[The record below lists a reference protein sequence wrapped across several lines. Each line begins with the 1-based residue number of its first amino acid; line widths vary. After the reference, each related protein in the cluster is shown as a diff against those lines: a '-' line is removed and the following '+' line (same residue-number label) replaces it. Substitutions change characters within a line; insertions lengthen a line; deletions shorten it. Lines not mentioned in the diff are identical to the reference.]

1 MPVFFQQVAIG
12 WTTAGVPALTD
23 ALLHP
28 ATAALDQI
36 THVPLRDALLD
47 PSCEDR
53 RCAGRYWLIGGKQP
67 YVTSF
72 ELTLNTRR
80 IRRDPRETIY
90 ALDDHSEQRLPMVG
104 SSQQVGQTALPRNR
118 DP

>member
-1 MPVFFQQVAIG
+1 MPVFLQQVAIG

-53 RCAGRYWLIGGKQP
+53 RCTDRHWLIGGKQP
-67 YVTSF
+67 YVASF
-72 ELTLNTRR
+72 ELTLDTRR
-80 IRRDPRETIY
+80 IRRDPRETID
-90 ALDDHSEQRLPMVG
+90 ALDDHSEQRLPMIRG
-104 SSQQVGQTALPRNR
+104 GQQLG
-118 DP
+118 